1 MNIAPK
7 PHILFI
13 SYYFPPMGGGGV
25 QRILKFLKYWNY
37 KKYDVSLLTVKPS
50 YAYAEDPSLE
60 SEIPAALSIFRSS
73 TFDPFRFLFLLKKFL
88 PAPISARSGAVKESG
103 QSLRRFSNFFLLPD
117 SRIPWFPLA
126 LKHLGR
132 IHRSH
137 PVDLIIATMPPFT
150 AGIIA
155 HYANHIWKIP
165 YLLDFRDAWTRNPY
179 LPSVTALHQVVQEK
193 LEQRVTQ
200 AAAGYVFVNPLLGE
214 YYQKKYDFLTDQN
227 CHVVRNG
234 YDQDDFNIN
243 DVGIRHDIKS
253 SFKIGIMGTIYSQ
266 GNAPITLLEAFS
278 RLMEE
283 EPQLARKLKLIFIG
297 KWIRSFQSK
306 VASLNIDSQV
316 ELIQYSPHREALTL
330 AKKWDALALSLHSG
344 LAGSDMVTPGRI
356 YEYLYLKKP
365 VLAMCSLNGDLAY
378 LIKKSDAGEVID
390 YQDVQGILDILVYW
404 LRKGPRKYLF
414 NNLDQYDRKAQSQ
427 KMMKFVDLFV

>member
-37 KKYDVSLLTVKPS
+37 KKYDVSVLTVKPS

-60 SEIPAALSIFRSS
+60 SEIPAALSVFRSS

-88 PAPISARSGAVKESG
+88 PASISARSGPVKESG
-103 QSLRRFSNFFLLPD
+103 QLLRRFSNFFLLPD

-155 HYANHIWKIP
+155 HYANRFWKIP
-165 YLLDFRDAWTRNPY
+165 YLLDFRDAWTCNPY
-179 LPSVTALHQVVQEK
+179 LPSVTVLHQAVQEK
-193 LEQRVTQ
+193 LEQQATQ
-200 AAAGYVFVNPLLGE
+200 AADGYVFVNPSLGD
-214 YYQKKYDFLTDQN
+214 YYQKKYDFITDQN
-227 CHVVRNG
+227 CSVVRNG
-234 YDQDDFNIN
+234 YDLDDFIAK
-243 DVGIRHDIKS
+243 DVRGRYDAHS

-266 GNAPITLLEAFS
+266 GNAPVTLLEAFS
-278 RLMEE
+278 RLLEK
-283 EPQLARKLKLIFIG
+283 EPQLAQKLKLIFIG
-297 KWIRSFQSK
+297 KWTRAFHSK
-306 VASLNIDSQV
+306 IASLNLDSQV
-316 ELIQYSPHREALTL
+316 ELIQYSAHREALAL
-330 AKKWDALALSLHSG
+330 AKEWDALALALHSG
-344 LAGSDMVTPGRI
+344 IAGSDMVTPGRI

-365 VLAMCSLNGDLAY
+365 VLAMCTLNSDLAT
-378 LIKKSDAGEVID
+378 LINKCDAGEVID
-390 YQDVQGILDILVYW
+390 YQDVQGILDILTSW

-414 NNLDQYDRKAQSQ
+414 KNLSQYDRKIQSHE
-427 KMMKFVDLFV
+427 MMKFVDMFV